1 MRVHQAGTGQ
11 IARRTTEQVDDW
23 SWSTSRRR
31 FNALWRLTRRYPTRT
46 FFSLFSLLAATA
58 TALIPPLLARYAF
71 EDAIGKNTGDKLVI
85 VVGIFIAFGLAN
97 WGMTYVETY
106 MTGWVGE
113 RILAD
118 MRTELFGHLQKLSLG
133 FYERNRAGVLI
144 SRMTNDVEAIDQ
156 LVTDGVT
163 TLAQSTL
170 LLAGTAILLLVYDW
184 RLALATL
191 AVIPFMSVGTW
202 IFRSRSAT
210 AYSDVRERLGL
221 VTATL
226 AEDIS
231 GMRMVQ
237 AFTREELATDNF
249 GGVAKRYRDS
259 NMQTVVLNAVYFPY
273 VSFLATLALA
283 VVLGYGGYNYLQ
295 HPTPAGL
302 ATLFFFMLLVN
313 NFFDPIQQLSQLY
326 NTFLS
331 ATAALDKI
339 IGVLDEEPEIV
350 DAPGAQP
357 LAHIRGDVRFE
368 DVRFAYGLRGG
379 EMGEEVLHGIDLDVR
394 AGTTVALVGHTGA
407 GKSTIAK
414 LLARFY
420 DPTSGR
426 ITIDGVSLNAVRQDS
441 LRHQLGIVP
450 QEGFLFAGTVA
461 ENIAFGRPDARPE
474 EIVRAAQT
482 VGAHELILRLE
493 GGYETQL
500 GERGSRL
507 SLGQR
512 QLIAF
517 ARALL
522 ADPRILILDEAT
534 SSVDIGTERTIEQA
548 LRTLLADRTSFVIA
562 HRLST
567 IRDADLI
574 VVLEHGQVIE
584 QGSHEELLARQGLYT
599 SLYGDWAA
607 A

>member
-1 MRVHQAGTGQ
+1 MRVHQPGGYMMRQRGA
-11 IARRTTEQVDDW
+11 QVEDW
-23 SWSTSRRR
+23 SWNTTRKRLGV
-31 FNALWRLTRRYPTRT
+31 LWRLTKPYRLRT
-46 FFSLFSLLAATA
+46 GLSLFSLLTATA
-58 TALIPPLLARYAF
+58 TALAPPLLARYALD
-71 EDAIGKNTGDKLVI
+71 DAVRHKTGAQLILI
-85 VVGIFIAFGLAN
+85 VSLFVVAGLAN

-118 MRTELFGHLQKLSLG
+118 LRTELFGHLQRLSLG

-170 LLAGTAILLLVYDW
+170 MLGGTAVLLLVLDW

-191 AVIPFMSVGTW
+191 AVIPFVSIATAL
-202 IFRSRSAT
+202 FRSRSAR
-210 AYSDVRERLGL
+210 AYADVRERLGL

-226 AEDIS
+226 AEDIA

-237 AFTREELATDNF
+237 AFTREQLAQDNF
-249 GGVAKRYRDS
+249 RTVARRYRDS
-259 NMQTVVLNAVYFPY
+259 NMQTVVLNALYFPV

-283 VVLGYGGYNYLQ
+283 IVLGYGGHLYFTGAISL
-295 HPTPAGL
+295 G
-302 ATLFFFMLLVN
+302 TLFAFMLYVN
-313 NFFDPIQQLSQLY
+313 NFFDPVQQLSQLY

-339 IGVLDEEPEIV
+339 IGVLDEEPDV
-350 DAPGAQP
+350 LDAPAAKSLDRIAG
-357 LAHIRGDVRFE
+357 HVRFNQ
-368 DVRFAYGLRGG
+368 VRFAYGLRGG
-379 EMGEEVLHGIDLDVR
+379 TQGEEVLHGIDLDVP

-420 DPTSGR
+420 EPTSGR
-426 ITIDGVSLNAVRQDS
+426 ITIDGVDLNHVTQES
-441 LRHQLGIVP
+441 LRRQLGIVP

-461 ENIAFGRPDARPE
+461 ENIAFGKPDAKAD

-482 VGAHELILRLE
+482 VGAHDFILRLE
-493 GGYETQL
+493 DGYETQL

-512 QLIAF
+512 QLVAF

-534 SSVDIGTERTIEQA
+534 SSVDIGTERTIERA
-548 LRTLLADRTSFVIA
+548 LRTLLSDRTSFVIA

-584 QGSHEELLARQGLYT
+584 QGSHDELLAKRGLYT

>member
-1 MRVHQAGTGQ
+1 MRVHQPGGSLTRVRGA
-11 IARRTTEQVDDW
+11 EVDW
-23 SWSTSRRR
+23 SWSITRRR
-31 FNALWRLTRRYPTRT
+31 FGVLWRLTRTYKLRA

-58 TALIPPLLARYAF
+58 TALAPPLLAKYALD
-71 EDAIGKNTGDKLVI
+71 DAINGTTGTRLVL
-85 VVGIFIAFGLAN
+85 VVVLFVLAGLAG

-118 MRTELFGHLQKLSLG
+118 LRKQLFGHLQQLSLG

-156 LVTDGVT
+156 LVTDGIT

-170 LLAGTAILLLVYDW
+170 MLGGTAVLLVVLDP
-184 RLALATL
+184 RLALVTL
-191 AVIPFMSVGTW
+191 TVIPFMIIATAL
-202 IFRSRSAT
+202 FRSRSGR
-210 AYSDVRERLGL
+210 AYADVRERLGL

-237 AFTREELATDNF
+237 AFVREQRATENF
-249 GGVAKRYRDS
+249 GTVARDYRDS
-259 NMQTVVLNAVYFPY
+259 NMQTVVLNALYFPF
-273 VSFLATLALA
+273 VSFLSTLALA
-283 VVLGYGGYNYLQ
+283 IVLGYGGHLYFQ
-295 HPTPAGL
+295 HALTLG
-302 ATLFFFMLLVN
+302 TLFAFMLYVN
-313 NFFDPIQQLSQLY
+313 NFFDPVQQLSQLY

-339 IGVLDEEPEIV
+339 IGVLDEAPEVV
-350 DAPGAQP
+350 DRPGATP
-357 LAHIRGDVRFE
+357 LPHIAGHVRFE
-368 DVRFAYGLRGG
+368 DVHFAYGLRGG
-379 EMGEEVLHGIDLDVR
+379 ETGEEVLHGIDLDVP

-420 DPTSGR
+420 EPTGGR
-426 ITIDGVSLNAVRQDS
+426 ITIDGRDLNDVTQES

-461 ENIAFGRPDARPE
+461 ENIAFGKPDATPG
-474 EIVRAAQT
+474 EIVKSAQT
-482 VGAHELILRLE
+482 VGAHEFILRLE
-493 GGYETQL
+493 DGYETQL

-512 QLIAF
+512 QLVAF

-522 ADPRILILDEAT
+522 ADPRLLILDEAT
-534 SSVDIGTERTIEQA
+534 SSVDIGTERTIEEA
-548 LRTLLADRTSFVIA
+548 LRTLLSDRTSFVIA

-574 VVLEHGQVIE
+574 VVLEHGRVIE
-584 QGSHEELLARQGLYT
+584 QGSHEELLARRGLYT

>member
-1 MRVHQAGTGQ
+1 MS
-11 IARRTTEQVDDW
+11 RRTAAEVDDW
-23 SWSTSRRR
+23 SWSTTRKRLGV
-31 FNALWRLTRRYPTRT
+31 LWRLTRRYPTRT
-46 FFSLFSLLAATA
+46 FFSAFSLLTA
-58 TALIPPLLARYAF
+58 TAAALAPPLLARYAL
-71 EDAIGKNTGDKLVI
+71 EDAISNKTGSRLVL
-85 VVGIFIAFGLAN
+85 VVAIFIAAGLAN
-97 WGMTYVETY
+97 WAMTYVETY

-118 MRTELFGHLQKLSLG
+118 LRTELFGHLQQLSLG

-170 LLAGTAILLLVYDW
+170 LLTGTAVLLFVFDW

-191 AVIPFMSVGTW
+191 AVIPFMSVASAL
-202 IFRSRSAT
+202 FRSRSAR
-210 AYSDVRERLGL
+210 AYADVRERLGL

-226 AEDIS
+226 AEDIA

-237 AFTREELATDNF
+237 AFTREELATENF
-249 GGVAKRYRDS
+249 HTVARRYRDS
-259 NMQTVVLNAVYFPY
+259 NMQTVVLNALYFPF

-283 VVLGYGGYNYLQ
+283 VVLGYGGYRYLQ
-295 HPTPAGL
+295 NPTPAAL
-302 ATLFFFMLLVN
+302 STLFLFMLLVN

-339 IGVLDEEPEIV
+339 IGVLDESPDVV
-350 DAPGAQP
+350 DRPGAKP
-357 LAHIRGDVRFE
+357 LAQIAGHVCFE

-379 EMGEEVLHGIDLDVR
+379 EKGEEVLHGIELDVP

-420 DPTSGR
+420 EPTSGR
-426 ITIDGVSLNAVRQDS
+426 ITIDGHDLNDVTQES

-461 ENIAFGRPDARPE
+461 ENIAFGKPDARPE
-474 EIVRAAQT
+474 DIVRAAQT
-482 VGAHELILRLE
+482 VGAHEFVLRLE
-493 GGYETQL
+493 DGYETQL

-512 QLIAF
+512 QLVAF

-574 VVLEHGQVIE
+574 VVLEHGKVIE
-584 QGSHEELLARQGLYT
+584 QGSHEELLARRGLYT

>member
-1 MRVHQAGTGQ
+1 MRVHQPGGHLM
-11 IARRTTEQVDDW
+11 RGRTAEVEDW
-23 SWSTSRRR
+23 SWNTTRRR
-31 FNALWRLTRRYPTRT
+31 LGVLWRLTRPYRVRT
-46 FFSLFSLLAATA
+46 GFSVFSLLTATA
-58 TALIPPLLARYAF
+58 TALAPPFLAKYALD
-71 EDAIGKNTGDKLVI
+71 DAQNGHTGSGLWL
-85 VVGIFIAFGLAN
+85 VVGIFLAAGLAN

-113 RILAD
+113 RILTD
-118 MRTELFGHLQKLSLG
+118 LRKQLFGHLQRLSLG

-170 LLAGTAILLLVYDW
+170 TLGGTAVLLLVLDW

-191 AVIPFMSVGTW
+191 AVIPFMSIGTVL
-202 IFRSRSAT
+202 FRKRSAR
-210 AYSDVRERLGL
+210 AYAAVRERLGL

-226 AEDIS
+226 AEDIA

-237 AFTREELATDNF
+237 AFVREHRATENF
-249 GGVAKRYRDS
+249 RTVARRYRDA
-259 NMQTVVLNAVYFPY
+259 NMETVVLNGVYFPF

-283 VVLGYGGYNYLQ
+283 VVLGYGGHLYFR
-295 HPTPAGL
+295 HAISIG
-302 ATLFFFMLLVN
+302 TLFAFMLYVN
-313 NFFDPIQQLSQLY
+313 NFFDPVQQLSQLY

-339 IGVLDEEPEIV
+339 IGVLDEAPEIV
-350 DAPGAQP
+350 DRPGAQP
-357 LAHIRGDVRFE
+357 LPHIQGHVRFE
-368 DVRFAYGLRGG
+368 DVHFAYGLRGG
-379 EMGEEVLHGIDLDVR
+379 ELGEEVLHGIDLDVP

-420 DPTSGR
+420 EPTSGR
-426 ITIDGVSLNAVRQDS
+426 LTIDGHDLNDVTQES

-461 ENIAFGRPDARPE
+461 ENIAFGKPGARPE

-482 VGAHELILRLE
+482 VGAHEFVLRLE
-493 GGYETQL
+493 DGYETQL

-512 QLIAF
+512 QLVAF

-534 SSVDIGTERTIEQA
+534 SSVDIGTERTIERA

-574 VVLEHGQVIE
+574 VVLEYGRVIE
-584 QGSHEELLARQGLYT
+584 QGSHEELLARRGLYT